1 MKYIITMVLILAI
14 ILGLNFYVAA
24 FISKSASALQDDLQ
38 QARQAA
44 SSGDLETAADTIS
57 TMRSRWER
65 DEPKWE
71 AFTDHREVEQ
81 VDTLINHLEG
91 YVDEHTTEGMA
102 EELQELEY
110 QLRMMTEKHHFR
122 LENIL

>member
-14 ILGLNFYVAA
+14 ILGLHIYVAT
-24 FISKSASALQDDLQ
+24 FISQSAHALADDLQ
-38 QARQAA
+38 QTRQAA
-44 SSGDLETAADTIS
+44 ASGDLQTAADTIS
-57 TMRSRWER
+57 TMRNRWEH
-65 DEPKWE
+65 DEPWWE

-91 YVDEHTTEGMA
+91 YVDERTTEGMA

-110 QLRMMTEKHHFR
+110 QLRMMTEKHRFR